1 MALYKRTDRV
11 TSLMR
16 QLAATFIRNEANADP
31 LITVTDVDVSP
42 DLKQATVFVSVFPEA
57 QEADALIFLKRK
69 GGALRSFVKQN
80 AVLKDIPFF
89 DFAHARTAKNH
100 RFLDELEYKRSKKGA
115 NESQ

>member
-31 LITVTDVDVSP
+31 LITVTDVDVSS
-42 DLKQATVFVSVFPEA
+42 DLKQATVFVSIFPEA

-89 DFAHARTAKNH
+89 DFAPARTEHH
-100 RFLDELEYKRSKKGA
+100 RQLLDELAYEESKKDMR
-115 NESQ
+115 EK

>member
-16 QLAATFIRNEANADP
+16 QLAATFIRNEANASP

-42 DLKQATVFVSVFPEA
+42 DLKRAIVFVSIFPEA

-89 DFAHARTAKNH
+89 DFAFARTEHH
-100 RFLDELEYKRSKKGA
+100 RPLLDELAYEQKKT
-115 NESQ
+115 EE